1 MQRVTI
7 NPPLSLEVG
16 AQHLTQLLR
25 SQATAEGLPRE
36 ARSAWLADAQA
47 ADLQTLFTEQHH
59 KEDWKYTPVEFFRQ
73 PWHLDALQAPQSA
86 GDRASGFSLPKAW
99 EGDPAQLPAMA
110 SLPRPSSPWEALLGA
125 TRWAQHYFLEEGAF
139 LLAPHHGEGLL
150 PLLITVSVPAGA
162 SVELLLAPR
171 TQGFL
176 LLRLHLHIADGAQV
190 RLYMPTDMPGSRAYL
205 YTILSA
211 QVERSACFESY
222 DLTAWAAWKRTEQ
235 KVRLSGPGAEAHLY
249 GAARVQPN
257 TVWDEA
263 IRIEHAAP
271 HTQSNQLFKSL
282 VHARARSAFQGRI
295 YVHREAQ
302 KTNAYQSHK
311 ALLWDAT
318 AVAYSRPQL
327 EIFADDVRCTHGV
340 TTGFLGGDMLF
351 YLRARGVPEAQAR
364 EMLAGAF
371 LAEVLERVP
380 HAELQAH
387 LRTRLGLPA

>member
-1 MQRVTI
+1 MQMVTL

-25 SQATAEGLPRE
+25 SQATAEGLPPA
-36 ARSAWLADAQA
+36 ARDSWLAVARA
-47 ADLQTLFTEQHH
+47 ADLQQLFTEQRH

-73 PWHLDALQAPQSA
+73 PWALDSLRSPQPPA
-86 GDRASGFSLPKAW
+86 EITQGFAFSKEAEKDL
-99 EGDPAQLPAMA
+99 AQLPAVA
-110 SLPRPSSPWEALLGA
+110 SLPQPSSPWEALLGA
-125 TRWAQHYFLEEGAF
+125 TRLAQHYFLEEGAF

-150 PLLITVSVPAGA
+150 PLLITVSVPEGA
-162 SVELLLAPR
+162 SVELLLAPQTR
-171 TQGFL
+171 GFL
-176 LLRLHLHIADGAQV
+176 LLRLHLHLAEGAQV
-190 RLYMPTDMPGSRAYL
+190 RLYMPTEGVNGGTYL

-211 QVERSACFESY
+211 QIERAARFESY
-222 DLTAWAAWKRTEQ
+222 DLTARAAWKRTEQ

-249 GAARVQPN
+249 GAARVQPH
-257 TVWDEA
+257 TIWDAA
-263 IRIEHAAP
+263 IRVEHAAP

-282 VHARARSAFQGRI
+282 VHARARSTFQGRI
-295 YVHREAQ
+295 YVHQEAQ

-340 TTGFLGGDMLF
+340 TTGFLGGDMLL
-351 YLRARGVPEAQAR
+351 YLRSRGVPEDEAR

-371 LAEVLERVP
+371 LAEVVERVP
-380 HAELQAH
+380 HAALQAH
-387 LRTRLGLPA
+387 LQPRLGLPT